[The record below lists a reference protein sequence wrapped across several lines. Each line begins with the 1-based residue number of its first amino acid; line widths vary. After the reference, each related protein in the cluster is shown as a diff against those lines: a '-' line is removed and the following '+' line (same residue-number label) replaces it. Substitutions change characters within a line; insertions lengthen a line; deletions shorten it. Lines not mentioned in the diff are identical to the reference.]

1 MNDKKAG
8 SLICAVGSETASLQ
22 DDEIRNQLKILLD
35 MVGPKEDV
43 LLLPV
48 RSICSFPL
56 SRYRAT
62 LIHLFL
68 WNSSQI
74 LRDFTLNRER

>member
-1 MNDKKAG
+1 MNEKKAG
-8 SLICAVGSETASLQ
+8 SLICAIGSGTTSLQ

-35 MVGPKEDV
+35 KVGPREDV

-48 RSICSFPL
+48 RSICSFPFT
-56 SRYRAT
+56 RYRAT

-74 LRDFTLNRER
+74 LQDFTHNRER